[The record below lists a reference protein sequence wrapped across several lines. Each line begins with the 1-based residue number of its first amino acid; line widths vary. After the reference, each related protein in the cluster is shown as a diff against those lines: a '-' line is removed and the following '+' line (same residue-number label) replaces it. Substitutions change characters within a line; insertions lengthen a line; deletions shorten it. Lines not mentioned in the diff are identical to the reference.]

1 MRVLDPIDPRSPLE
15 RYVAPSDYVVNVCA
29 LDSHNSVVKMWSA
42 GSGRLVHEK
51 PLNPQVDYSYFKRHT
66 EWKGFSVVIMD
77 RFAKQ
82 RK

>member
-1 MRVLDPIDPRSPLE
+1 MLDLIDPRSPLE

-29 LDSHNSVVKMWSA
+29 LDSQNSVVKMWSA

-51 PLNPQVDYSYFKRHT
+51 PLDPEVDYSHFRRHT